1 MKTKIN
7 NNKFKK
13 FKILI
18 YYRYLHIL
26 QTKSTIIINWLNLSG
41 HQKLI
46 NQSMNEAQLRKINR
60 KFASFSPINKC
71 LSSRKGQRLSK
82 GANFSNF
89 SKRPAPFLNTSSKL
103 NLHRKHTWPISC
115 TWPAS
120 SWLLLWKVKNIN
132 QTFRLWTPLFSDYLY
147 RRFE

>member
-1 MKTKIN
+1 MKNKTN
-7 NNKFKK
+7 NNKCKK

-18 YYRYLHIL
+18 YYRYLQIL
-26 QTKSTIIINWLNLSG
+26 QTKSTIIINWLNLSA

-46 NQSMNEAQLRKINR
+46 RSINEAQLRKINR
-60 KFASFSPINKC
+60 KFASFSPINRC

-89 SKRPAPFLNTSSKL
+89 SKRPAPFFNTSSKL
-103 NLHRKHTWPISC
+103 NLHPKHTWPIWW

-120 SWLLLWKVKNIN
+120 SWLLPWKVKNIN
-132 QTFRLWTPLFSDYLY
+132 QTFRLWKPLF
-147 RRFE
+147 F